1 MKGLLVL
8 SYTLAYRGYKWFL
21 IDFHELTKYFML
33 SSILCWASFIFKL
46 CSNVCLVLIIIDV
59 ISLSLLSHSL
69 PVSRSICVAQ
79 TQNPNWQ
86 PNSKQTSPSIY
97 PARCLRSLSVL
108 PAVCAALSLQLCLS
122 LSVFLSLTGSPP
134 PAPGQQFN
142 WNAHVINSE
151 VVLPAILPHCVFECL
166 PFAPTPILQASS
178 FISEKDRDSE
188 RQWERECEALNK
200 LRAGTKF
207 LVEIIVITPKSFI
220 INFNVWQQT
229 AQTAQSTLPQGE
241 ARQLQLLAWDKGQGA
256 GGRSLF
262 ACCVTWLDE
271 AATSPVGRVQCA
283 SRSR

>member
-1 MKGLLVL
+1 M
-8 SYTLAYRGYKWFL
+8 
-21 IDFHELTKYFML
+21 
-33 SSILCWASFIFKL
+33 
-46 CSNVCLVLIIIDV
+46 
-59 ISLSLLSHSL
+59 
-69 PVSRSICVAQ
+69 
-79 TQNPNWQ
+79 
-86 PNSKQTSPSIY
+86 
-97 PARCLRSLSVL
+97 
-108 PAVCAALSLQLCLS
+108 
-122 LSVFLSLTGSPP
+122 
-134 PAPGQQFN
+134 
-142 WNAHVINSE
+142 
-151 VVLPAILPHCVFECL
+151 FECL

-178 FISEKDRDSE
+178 FISEKDRDRE

-262 ACCVTWLDE
+262 ACCVTRLDE

-283 SRSR
+283 SRCR